1 MLDQVASAV
10 ECWALQFRY
19 PLPKLGW
26 SGTVTI
32 GVAVALAGGGG
43 LCSTRRHRRWL
54 LGASISVPPLP
65 KRGWSGTVTTG
76 VAVALAGGGCL
87 R

>member
-1 MLDQVASAV
+1 MALLLPRWRWRLVLDQVASAV

-32 GVAVALAGGGG
+32 GCCRCLG
-43 LCSTRRHRRWL
+43 RRRWL
-54 LGASISVPPLP
+54 MLDQEASAVVAG
-65 KRGWSGTVTTG
+65 RFGFGTPSS
-76 VAVALAGGGCL
+76 
-87 R
+87 